1 MKLILSKLKTLQIES
16 ILPARAE
23 TSPLVFGHQPHKQKL
38 RQGILHLE
46 LRHRRK
52 IA

>member
-1 MKLILSKLKTLQIES
+1 MKLILSKLKTLQI
-16 ILPARAE
+16 PARAE